1 MTTSNSVFPAPAAA
15 APRRR
20 WRWWLW
26 LPLIVLAAL
35 FVIFFI
41 AMPAG
46 GAVWATSAR
55 PETVGAPP
63 DGFQALTLT
72 TEDGVDLAAWYRP
85 PQNGAA
91 IILLHG
97 ANNSREGVR
106 AHIPMLVDAGYG
118 VLALDL
124 RGMGASGGQVNLFGW
139 QSGLDV
145 KAAVAFLEGQP
156 DVRGISGLG
165 LSLGGETLLGAAWA
179 NPALRGIVSEGATHR
194 SLEEFRALPSHDNPF
209 VSFQS
214 RILYLTVGLI
224 TGQSPPLPMVK
235 SIQATTETR
244 FLLIASEAVEDEA
257 EFAAA
262 FAASAPGRA
271 EVWSIPGVGHI
282 GGFGGD
288 PAEYARRVV
297 AFFDSALLGG

>member
-1 MTTSNSVFPAPAAA
+1 MTTLTPVIPRTN

-26 LPLIVLAAL
+26 IPLLVLALL

-41 AMPAG
+41 LLPIGVAIR
-46 GAVWATSAR
+46 ATTAS
-55 PETVGAPP
+55 PESVGTPP
-63 DGFQALTLT
+63 DGFQAVTLT

-97 ANNSREGVR
+97 ASNSREGVR
-106 AHIPMLVDAGYG
+106 AYIPMLVDAGYG

-145 KAAVAFLEGQP
+145 QAAVAFLEGQP
-156 DVRGISGLG
+156 EVSAIGGLG
-165 LSLGGETLLGAAWA
+165 LSLGGETLLGAASA
-179 NPALRGIVSEGATHR
+179 NPALRAIVSEGATHR
-194 SLEEFRALPSHDNPF
+194 SLDEFRALPSHDNPF

-214 RILYLTVGLI
+214 RMLYLAVGLL
-224 TGQSPPLPMVK
+224 TGQSPPLPMLK

-244 FLLIASEAVEDEA
+244 FLLIAGAAKEDET
-257 EFAAA
+257 EFAAT
-262 FAASAPGRA
+262 FAAAAPGRA

-282 GGFGGD
+282 GGFNAD
-288 PAEYARRVV
+288 PAEYARRVLG
-297 AFFDSALLGG
+297 FFDAALLGG

>member
-1 MTTSNSVFPAPAAA
+1 MTTLTSVI
-15 APRRR
+15 PRTNAQRR
-20 WRWWLW
+20 RWWLW
-26 LPLIVLAAL
+26 IPLLVLAVL
-35 FVIFFI
+35 FIVFFI
-41 AMPAG
+41 ALPVS
-46 GAVWATSAR
+46 GAVWATSAP
-55 PETVGAPP
+55 PESVGAPP
-63 DGFQALTLT
+63 DGFQAVTLT

-97 ANNSREGVR
+97 ASNSREGVR
-106 AHIPMLVDAGYG
+106 AYIPMLVEAGYG

-145 KAAVAFLEGQP
+145 QTALAFLEGQP
-156 DVRGISGLG
+156 EVRVIGGLG
-165 LSLGGETLLGAAWA
+165 LSLGGETLLGAASA
-179 NPALRGIVSEGATHR
+179 NPGLRAIVSEGASHR
-194 SLEEFRALPSHDNPF
+194 SLDEFRALPSHDNPV

-214 RILYLTVGLI
+214 RILYLAAGLL

-244 FLLIASEAVEDEA
+244 FLLIASQAVEDEA
-257 EFAAA
+257 EFAATY
-262 FAASAPGRA
+262 AAATPGRA

-282 GGFGGD
+282 GGFNAD
-288 PAEYARRVV
+288 PVEYARRVLG
-297 AFFDSALLGG
+297 FFDAALLGG